1 MKDILF
7 EYRAFCF
14 GCSFEACGEVLW
26 GNWAGGGVVYRGLKK
41 SFTQPS
47 IFLID
52 RQANVWPLYPVVSDL
67 TDQAREMDH
76 KEKET
81 KKVKVHQGSGGD
93 IMQVEGLLAGE
104 SIL

>member
-1 MKDILF
+1 MGKL
-7 EYRAFCF
+7 
-14 GCSFEACGEVLW
+14 
-26 GNWAGGGVVYRGLKK
+26 GGWWCCLQRLKK

-67 TDQAREMDH
+67 TDQAGGMDH

-93 IMQVEGLLAGE
+93 IMQVDSSLANQ
-104 SIL
+104 SCKVFYRLN